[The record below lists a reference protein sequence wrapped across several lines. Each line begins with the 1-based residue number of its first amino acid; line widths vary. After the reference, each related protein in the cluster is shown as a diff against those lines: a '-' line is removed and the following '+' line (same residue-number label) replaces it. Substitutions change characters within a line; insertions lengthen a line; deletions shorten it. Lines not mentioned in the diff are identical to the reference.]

1 MSRRNKAPKREV
13 LPDPIHGSVVLAKFI
28 SCVMK
33 DGKRSLAES
42 IVYKALD
49 GSVEKLKKVKL
60 QEDSDGDSDG
70 GSSGSNG
77 GSKLATPIEVLNYAL
92 GSVRPAV
99 EVKSRRVG
107 GSTYQVPVEVGDRR
121 GLALSMRWIID
132 CARKRSEKTMVNQL
146 MAEIVD
152 ACQGRGAAF
161 KKKIDTHKMAD
172 ANKAFAHFR
181 W

>member
-13 LPDPIHGSVVLAKFI
+13 LPDPIHGSTVLSKFI
-28 SCVMK
+28 SCIMK

-42 IVYKALD
+42 IVYTALNNAL
-49 GSVEKLKKVKL
+49 EKLKKVKL
-60 QEDSDGDSDG
+60 EDSNVDG
-70 GSSGSNG
+70 GEGSEGGNG
-77 GSKLATPIEVLNYAL
+77 SIALNSAVDVLGFAL
-92 GSVRPAV
+92 KSVRPAV

-107 GSTYQVPVEVGDRR
+107 GSTYQVPVEVSDRR
-121 GLALSMRWIID
+121 GMALSMRWIILS
-132 CARKRSEKTMVNQL
+132 ARKRSEKTMVNQL

-161 KKKIDTHKMAD
+161 KKKIDTHKMAE

>member
-1 MSRRNKAPKREV
+1 MSRRNKAPKRET
-13 LPDPIHGSVVLAKFI
+13 LPDPIHGSAVLAKFI

-42 IVYKALD
+42 IVYTALN
-49 GSVEKLKKVKL
+49 SALEKLKKIKL
-60 QEDSDGDSDG
+60 EDSGSGEASAG
-70 GSSGSNG
+70 GGIVALTN
-77 GSKLATPIEVLNYAL
+77 AVEVLGFAL
-92 GSVRPAV
+92 KSVRPAV

-107 GSTYQVPVEVGDRR
+107 GSTYQVPIEVNDRR
-121 GLALSMRWIID
+121 GMALSMRWIILS
-132 CARKRSEKTMVNQL
+132 ARKRSEKTMVAQL
-146 MAEIVD
+146 VAEIVD